1 MKTMSIL
8 VALLALVMSSRDE
21 VWAESEEATVQ
32 HVITAVADA
41 VTAFPHTKDRQS
53 VLKFF
58 MNNFSSIDDVE
69 RGSIQTL
76 EKTLTEIEKD
86 LAKES
91 LIMTEKISNITVHL
105 SGKVAWATYD
115 DMLTLARQHG
125 TVEEEAL
132 CTAILRKTD
141 AGWLYQ
147 HEHCSAYP
155 TQSETEL
162 RDGNQL
168 TRHERNAAEGA
179 DLRAVRVQVR
189 DRRTLPSGP
198 H

>member
-1 MKTMSIL
+1 MKTMCVLAVLL
-8 VALLALVMSSRDE
+8 VLVMSSSDE
-21 VWAESEEATVQ
+21 VLAESEEATVQ

-58 MNNFSSIDDVE
+58 MQNFSSIDDVE

-76 EKTLTEIEKD
+76 ENTLTEIEKD

-91 LIMTEKISNITVHL
+91 LMMTEKISNITVHV
-105 SGKVAWATYD
+105 SGTVAWATYND
-115 DMLTLARQHG
+115 VLTLARQHG

-141 AGWLYQ
+141 AGWFYQ

-155 TQSETEL
+155 TQPETEL
-162 RDGNQL
+162 RDGSQL
-168 TRHERNAAEGA
+168 TRHERSVAAGNNN
-179 DLRAVRVQVR
+179 
-189 DRRTLPSGP
+189 
-198 H
+198 

>member
-8 VALLALVMSSRDE
+8 AVLLVLVIYSSNE

-32 HVITAVADA
+32 HVITALADA

-58 MNNFSSIDDVE
+58 MKDFSSIDGLE

-76 EKTLTEIEKD
+76 ENTLTEIEKD
-86 LAKES
+86 LDNES
-91 LIMTEKISNITVHL
+91 LMMTEQISNITVHM
-105 SGKVAWATYD
+105 SGTVAWVIYD
-115 DMLTLARQHG
+115 DMLTLARQHA
-125 TVEEEAL
+125 TVEEKAL

-147 HEHCSAYP
+147 HEHCSDYP
-155 TQSETEL
+155 TQSGGDASE
-162 RDGNQL
+162 L
-168 TRHERNAAEGA
+168 TRHEGSTSEGA
-179 DLRAVRVQVR
+179 DLQAAQAQVR
-189 DRRTLPSGP
+189 DRRSHAPRL
-198 H
+198 